1 MCVHIMCTCIYTCV
15 SIRIQTIHVYTHV
28 LGCTTIL
35 QYAPYKCLLYSG
47 KISRGLTF
55 AIFAIWPNSQNVSS
69 QNVLPKWDKA
79 SFVQNCKIVAAQS
92 LNLKEIVKFSSVNFF
107 RHTVCQNCI
116 PHMYMGMYAHTPC
129 RWPCCVGLQ
138 DWGRQP

>member
-1 MCVHIMCTCIYTCV
+1 MCTCIYTCV
-15 SIRIQTIHVYTHV
+15 SIRIHVYTHV

-55 AIFAIWPNSQNVSS
+55 AIFLPFGQIREMFTS

-107 RHTVCQNCI
+107 RYTVCQNCI
-116 PHMYMGMYAHTPC
+116 PHMYMGTCAHTPC